1 MKQIDTFLVPLLV
14 LSVPLAILWMLNLRL
29 RFSGR
34 RDFPDLKGFS
44 GEVQSSILTEARESA
59 GKSWKP
65 FVPSMFFV
73 LGLSLGSFF
82 INSAELKH
90 LRWFESITLALIIN
104 LPTIVIARKVEIQFL
119 KPFIR
124 EVLHARKRR

>member
-1 MKQIDTFLVPLLV
+1 
-14 LSVPLAILWMLNLRL
+14 
-29 RFSGR
+29 
-34 RDFPDLKGFS
+34 
-44 GEVQSSILTEARESA
+44 
-59 GKSWKP
+59 
-65 FVPSMFFV
+65 MFFV